1 MTVYKII
8 NLIGESEKSFSD
20 AVNNAVNK
28 AAQTV
33 KQIKYSE
40 IVRFSTKIENGKITM
55 YQAEIRLS
63 FQLENEKQI

>member
-1 MTVYKII
+1 MAVYKVI

-20 AVNNAVNK
+20 AVNNAVRK

-40 IVRFSTKIENGKITM
+40 IVRFSTKIENDMVTL
-55 YQAEIRLS
+55 YQAEVRLS
-63 FQLENEKQI
+63 FQVENEKQL

>member
-1 MTVYKII
+1 MAVYKII

-20 AVNNAVNK
+20 AVNNAVHK

-40 IVRFSTKIENGKITM
+40 IVRFSTKIENGKVTL
-55 YQAEIRLS
+55 YQAEVRLS
-63 FQLENEKQI
+63 FQLENETQI